1 MKELLNTFS
10 IPLLIEIIFHPLVEL
25 TKEIDAIS
33 LDRHKIR
40 SIVKI
45 IFTITISISAI
56 YFALNNS
63 VVNQFFIKIT
73 KIFNISQESQ
83 AFVSE
88 FLEIISSC
96 HLGNYITNIT
106 IRTFCRFYFGDPEFY
121 VTPKQLITLEKKF
134 KEQVN
139 YEIQDKHIIEVIDF
153 CIKNLRKQDSRDIGA
168 KKEDWKNTLES
179 LIYEADAEHFLDQQK
194 ALYLKRQIIEHKLQ
208 TLIDYT
214 NKNYSNIN
222 HNYIDELQFNKLS
235 PTNITPT
242 YGSINSPSSAVN
254 TIYPKH
260 QHKKKLQQRLDLT
273 KFSISENTPLLDEK
287 PIFTNVI
294 SSDNIQNNVSPTNQK
309 AKYKCLHITPP
320 ITPPSQSNRSLLIEY
335 QKNSLRQQELT
346 TKQKILSAPFASQ
359 NPALKSNNESGIPSS
374 SSLEQISF
382 LQHKM

>member
-10 IPLLIEIIFHPLVEL
+10 IPLLIEVIFHPLVEL

-45 IFTITISISAI
+45 IFTIIISISAI
-56 YFALNNS
+56 YFAINNPA
-63 VVNQFFIKIT
+63 VNQFFIKIT
-73 KIFNISQESQ
+73 DIFNVSQGSQ

-96 HLGNYITNIT
+96 HLGNYIANIT

-121 VTPKQLITLEKKF
+121 LTPKQLIKLEKKF

-208 TLIDYT
+208 TLIEYT
-214 NKNYSNIN
+214 NKNYSYCA
-222 HNYIDELQFNKLS
+222 HEYQFNKPS
-235 PTNITPT
+235 PTNSTLT
-242 YGSINSPSSAVN
+242 YGSINSPSNAEN
-254 TIYPKH
+254 TNYPKN
-260 QHKKKLQQRLDLT
+260 QHKKKLQQRLDIT
-273 KFSISENTPLLDEK
+273 KVYISEKTPLLDEK
-287 PIFTNVI
+287 PILTNVI
-294 SSDNIQNNVSPTNQK
+294 SSDNIQNNVSPSNQR

-320 ITPPSQSNRSLLIEY
+320 TTPPSQSNKSLLIEY
-335 QKNSLRQQELT
+335 QKNLLRKQELT
-346 TKQKILSAPFASQ
+346 TNQRILSAPFATQ
-359 NPALKSNNESGIPSS
+359 NSALKSSNESGISS
-374 SSLEQISF
+374 SGSLDQTSC